1 MKQMSFADFA
11 AIRNDETMRL
21 VDVREEHEYQAVRV
35 IGAELFPLSRF
46 QRGERFE
53 LDDRE
58 LYVICRS
65 GARSQVAIA
74 MLEGDG
80 AQECTNISDG
90 TLGAISA
97 GDEYLE
103 KG

>member
-11 AIRNDETMRL
+11 AIRDDATMRL
-21 VDVREEHEYQAVRV
+21 VDVREEHEFNAFRV
-35 IGAELFPLSRF
+35 KGAELFPLSRM

-65 GARSQVAIA
+65 GARSQVAIH
-74 MLEGDG
+74 MLENEG
-80 AQECTNISDG
+80 ASECTNISDG

-97 GDEYLE
+97 GEEYLE